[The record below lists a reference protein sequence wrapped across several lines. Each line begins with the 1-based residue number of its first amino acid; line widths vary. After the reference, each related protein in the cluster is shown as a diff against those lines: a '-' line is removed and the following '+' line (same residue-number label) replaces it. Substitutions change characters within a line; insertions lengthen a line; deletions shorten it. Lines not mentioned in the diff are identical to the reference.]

1 MLADVSDPILYGLA
15 VVCFGG
21 WVGLFWMVR
30 LLFTGKL
37 CTGRELTEKDAR
49 IAVVEQALSL
59 RDEQID
65 AALQVLPEVADV
77 LRKFHA
83 AGEEMRR
90 ERAND

>member
-1 MLADVSDPILYGLA
+1 MLDGVSDPILYGLA

-37 CTGRELTEKDAR
+37 CTGRELLEKDAR

-59 RDEQID
+59 RDEQIES
-65 AALQVLPEVADV
+65 ALQVLPEVADI
-77 LRKFHA
+77 LKKFHA